1 MDQDTK
7 VETTDQREEQRRKAR
22 LEDLPA
28 GTKEERV
35 QGGQKVREA
44 AEAAD

>member
-7 VETTDQREEQRRKAR
+7 VETTNQREEQRPKAR

-28 GTKEERV
+28 GAKGERV

-44 AEAAD
+44 AG